1 MVCKTIKVMQEI
13 KKTRTYCD
21 ICEKEINI
29 KLIYCKARCM
39 YCGKDLCEEHIGHE
53 EDTPGDYRVV
63 YCENCWQLGK
73 FYRPRI
79 EELQNEVT
87 FLYKKWQDDCKKDNI
102 KELI

>member
-1 MVCKTIKVMQEI
+1 MVYETIIVTKEVKERHKFCDVCK
-13 KKTRTYCD
+13 
-21 ICEKEINI
+21 KEINI
-29 KLIYCKARCM
+29 NLVCCSAKCI

-53 EDTPGDYRVV
+53 EETPGDYRVV

-87 FLYKKWQDDCKKDNI
+87 LLYKKWQDDCKKDNI